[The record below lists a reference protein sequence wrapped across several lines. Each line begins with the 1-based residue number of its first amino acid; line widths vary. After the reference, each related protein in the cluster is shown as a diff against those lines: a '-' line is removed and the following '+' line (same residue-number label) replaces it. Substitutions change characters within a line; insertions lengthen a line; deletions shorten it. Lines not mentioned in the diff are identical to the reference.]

1 VLLICCVNVAALLL
15 VRGNQRQGDA
25 AIRAAIGAT
34 PARLARHALA
44 ECVLLT
50 AAGTALG
57 LLGAQWGIDLIMRLA
72 PAELARAEAAA
83 IDARVAIF
91 AVLVS
96 IATVIVAGFFPAVRH
111 SRVRLEAVLRQS
123 GRTPVKG
130 GARLGEGIV
139 SAQVAVAVVLLVAA
153 GLMFYTLGKL
163 ARVGAG
169 FDPSNLL
176 TFRVALPPAVYNTP
190 QSSPNFYA
198 SLLERLENLPGV
210 AGATAT
216 HSVPLSGDHQNISF
230 AKEGEPMIRPDGSLD
245 TAELRRVFPSYLDV
259 MKIPLKRGRFFNP
272 ADSVNLTRVVV
283 INEAMASRFWPGED
297 PLGRKIAI
305 GHIENGYPYEIAGIA
320 GDVRHHGLHLGA
332 RPELYVPWPDDSMAV
347 LVRTSIDP
355 NALIAP
361 VTEAVGALDPELPV
375 HDARTMDEIV
385 ADSLGRTRFIST
397 MLTSF
402 AFAALLLAAL
412 GIYGVVSHTVA
423 GRTSEIGLRMA
434 LGAEARTVLGMVLGQ
449 GMRPIL
455 VGLAAGLGGAALLSR
470 VLESLL
476 FEVSARDPLVFA
488 GIAVLLIGVSLIAC
502 YIPARRA
509 ARIDPITALRY
520 E

>member
-1 VLLICCVNVAALLL
+1 
-15 VRGNQRQGDA
+15 
-25 AIRAAIGAT
+25 
-34 PARLARHALA
+34 
-44 ECVLLT
+44 
-50 AAGTALG
+50 
-57 LLGAQWGIDLIMRLA
+57 
-72 PAELARAEAAA
+72 
-83 IDARVAIF
+83 
-91 AVLVS
+91 
-96 IATVIVAGFFPAVRH
+96 
-111 SRVRLEAVLRQS
+111 
-123 GRTPVKG
+123 
-130 GARLGEGIV
+130 
-139 SAQVAVAVVLLVAA
+139 
-153 GLMFYTLGKL
+153 
-163 ARVGAG
+163 
-169 FDPSNLL
+169 
-176 TFRVALPPAVYNTP
+176 
-190 QSSPNFYA
+190 
-198 SLLERLENLPGV
+198 
-210 AGATAT
+210 
-216 HSVPLSGDHQNISF
+216 
-230 AKEGEPMIRPDGSLD
+230 
-245 TAELRRVFPSYLDV
+245 
-259 MKIPLKRGRFFNP
+259 
-272 ADSVNLTRVVV
+272 
-283 INEAMASRFWPGED
+283 
-297 PLGRKIAI
+297 
-305 GHIENGYPYEIAGIA
+305 
-320 GDVRHHGLHLGA
+320 
-332 RPELYVPWPDDSMAV
+332 MAV

-375 HDARTMDEIV
+375 YDARTMDEIV